1 MTAEI
6 AALDSSLARAGE
18 NVTLRRIV
26 KRAGVD
32 VPVDV
37 VCRAAVRVVSADQI
51 AGTITQNDL
60 NVVMSPTQILAA
72 DWPGQNDS
80 ITSGNVV
87 DQHLPKSTDKMIVQG
102 KERQVR
108 SAKPIYVGG
117 VWVRTDMVVA
127 G

>member
-6 AALDSSLARAGE
+6 VALDNSLARAGE
-18 NVTLRRIV
+18 NVTLRRTV
-26 KRAGVD
+26 KRAGAD

-37 VCRAAVRVVSADQI
+37 VCRAGVRPVSADQI

-60 NVVMSPTQILAA
+60 NVIMSPTQILAA
-72 DWPGQNDS
+72 DWPGQNDN
-80 ITSGNVV
+80 ITPGNVV

-108 SAKPIYVGG
+108 SAKPIYVDN
-117 VWVRTDMVVA
+117 VWVRTDLVVA